1 MIKERIFPLF
11 FLGRRPTPCK
21 GAALDPAGTLSLHP
35 AGALPPSP
43 ARENL
48 PCNPTHGLTLYKR
61 HNLLSLAGTLL
72 AMVAGN
78 SVGSDIIRPP
88 LYAFVGDSAPTSL
101 HLLDNYLSLWYN

>member
-11 FLGRRPTPCK
+11 FCGAPPLTRQGRCPCTLLGLC
-21 GAALDPAGTLSLHP
+21 
-35 AGALPPSP
+35 PPSP

>member
-1 MIKERIFPLF
+1 M
-11 FLGRRPTPCK
+11 
-21 GAALDPAGTLSLHP
+21 
-35 AGALPPSP
+35 ALPMHRLRLCLKNP

-48 PCNPTHGLTLYKR
+48 PCNPTHGPTLYKR
-61 HNLLSLAGTLL
+61 HNLLSLAVTLL